1 MHKAEFIAMVW
12 VRAAV
17 GGGGQIV
24 EIAHVKKW
32 KLLSMF

>member
-1 MHKAEFIAMVW
+1 MHKAEFIAMVC
-12 VRAAV
+12 AAV

>member
-24 EIAHVKKW
+24 EKW
-32 KLLSMF
+32 KLLSML